1 MYVSFL
7 FVINVATYLPGNQC
21 KLFWQNQGDFLCV
34 KVDRHTKTKKSIFCN
49 LEIFRVREKDYPVE
63 VVELKGKGLLL
74 IGSHCPHT
82 EYQNIVDTVLDFS
95 WEPKGD
101 RFAIVSSNDPNLGNP
116 GPGITIKTD
125 VSFYQLDHTKNEFRI
140 LRTLPNRTSNSI
152 RWSPRGRH
160 VVLATVGSSSKSEL
174 EFWDVDFNIEER
186 KEGQLPS
193 TIKESNIHL
202 LGTADHYGVTD
213 VEWDPS
219 GRYLA
224 TSASAW
230 QHTVSAILKFASP
243 CTNLLICFPLSW
255 RTDMQF
261 GTSEDKN

>member
-1 MYVSFL
+1 M
-7 FVINVATYLPGNQC
+7 
-21 KLFWQNQGDFLCV
+21 
-34 KVDRHTKTKKSIFCN
+34 SIDGP
-49 LEIFRVREKDYPVE
+49 LIF
-63 VVELKGKGLLL
+63 
-74 IGSHCPHT
+74 ST
-82 EYQNIVDTVLDFS
+82 SDTVTDFS
-95 WEPKGD
+95 WEPKGE

-125 VSFYQLDHTKNEFRI
+125 VSFYQLEHGKNDFKL
-140 LRTLPNRTSNSI
+140 LRELQIRCIGSAMSHNHLGTLPSRTSNAI

-174 EFWDVDFNIEER
+174 EFWDLDFNMEDVGR
-186 KEGQLPS
+186 REGQVS
-193 TIKESNIHL
+193 KEEWGSGIQL

-230 QHTVSAILKFASP
+230 THTVGD
-243 CTNLLICFPLSW
+243 LL
-255 RTDMQF
+255 
-261 GTSEDKN
+261 